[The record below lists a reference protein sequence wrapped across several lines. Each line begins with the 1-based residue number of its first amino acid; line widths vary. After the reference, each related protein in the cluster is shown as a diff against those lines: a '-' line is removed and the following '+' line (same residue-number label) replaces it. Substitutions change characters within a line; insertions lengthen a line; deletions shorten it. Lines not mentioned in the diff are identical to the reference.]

1 METLQVYDK
10 LQVLKQAE
18 EEEGQLLLATEH
30 EQAWNEWV
38 DVLDQFV
45 LMFGEKEMSLEEA
58 SKILDEG
65 FDQLAFSR
73 IPPTS
78 YLRSSSRCKC

>member
-1 METLQVYDK
+1 MVNPLKVLSEQLTVSNTGIDIATALYTFMETLQVYDK

-38 DVLDQFV
+38 DVLDQF
-45 LMFGEKEMSLEEA
+45 
-58 SKILDEG
+58 
-65 FDQLAFSR
+65 
-73 IPPTS
+73 
-78 YLRSSSRCKC
+78 